1 MRWLKFLPIAGAIS
15 IALGLGACATA
26 PNASDAGAIADYR
39 ETNDPL
45 EPTNRVFYAI
55 NNGLDTVLLRP
66 LAVAYRYAVPQV
78 IRTHAH
84 DVLANLD
91 SPVLLANDMMQGKPR
106 RAGDTLMRFLV
117 NSTVGVAGIFDVAT
131 DLGWPAHDTDF
142 GVTLA
147 LWGLPSGPF
156 LFLPVLGPTNPRDAT
171 GFGVDIALDP
181 LTYVGKGTVVTA
193 LDYTRFGLSAI
204 DQRAAVLDELDRIK
218 EGALD
223 PYATFRSLA
232 RQHRESEIQDTRDDD
247 RATVPAWFARPAPA
261 TSTRTAPR

>member
-1 MRWLKFLPIAGAIS
+1 MRWFRYLPIAGALA
-15 IALGLGACATA
+15 IAVGLGGCAAA
-26 PNASDAGAIADYR
+26 PNPNDLGAVADAR

-55 NNGLDTVLLRP
+55 NNGIDTVLLRP

-78 IRTHAH
+78 VRTHTH
-84 DVLANLD
+84 HVLSNLD
-91 SPVLLANDMMQGKPR
+91 SPVLLANDIMQGKPR

-131 DLGWPAHDTDF
+131 DLGYPAHDTDF

-156 LFLPVLGPTNPRDAT
+156 LFLPILGPTNPRDAT

-181 LTYVGKGTVVTA
+181 LTYVGRGTTVTA

-204 DQRAAVLDELDRIK
+204 DARAAVLDDLDRIK
-218 EGALD
+218 QQALD

-232 RQHRESEIQDTRDDD
+232 RQHRDSQIQDTREDD
-247 RATVPAWFARPAPA
+247 RATVPAWFARPPAPA
-261 TSTRTAPR
+261 ATPGTP